1 MLRKIDGAE
10 RLDALKALGD
20 SVAMHGQKFGRFLNI
35 APVFQ
40 VDLQCSKEFGA
51 FMGLVIVSN
60 GSNLLQVEVMAGMV
74 ARERISVAI
83 RAQIT
88 EWHTGGARVQTCSD
102 SHGFLSFIKPTRIV
116 AQLAIR
122 LAYTGEQADSQF
134 AFHLLQKRVEPLFK
148 FGGAGIPRKRDHGI
162 QAVFSLVEERTWI

>member
-40 VDLQCSKEFGA
+40 VDLQGSKEFGA

-60 GSNLLQVEVMAGMV
+60 GSNLLQVEIMTGMV
-74 ARERISVAI
+74 ARERINVAI
-83 RAQIT
+83 RA
-88 EWHTGGARVQTCSD
+88 
-102 SHGFLSFIKPTRIV
+102 
-116 AQLAIR
+116 
-122 LAYTGEQADSQF
+122 
-134 AFHLLQKRVEPLFK
+134 
-148 FGGAGIPRKRDHGI
+148 
-162 QAVFSLVEERTWI
+162 